1 MVPRQQD
8 LEKLGK
14 FVGKAFITNVQ
25 TLQVTL
31 PRFTYVSK
39 RI

>member
-1 MVPRQQD
+1 MVPGRD
-8 LEKLGK
+8 DSEKLVKFAGK
-14 FVGKAFITNVQ
+14 VFMTNVQ
-25 TLQVTL
+25 TRQVTL